1 MSGNKVIIWTS
12 GIDDLLSQKEG
23 YVGGITVQMMF
34 WALTFVEEHWTVFSF
49 TNHNS
54 RRFMNL
60 NFLKFPQFKYLKV
73 VFEAVHTTYIL
84 IKIRPDLI
92 IIRGASRTLFIL
104 SHLSS
109 LMKIKL
115 VFFGASDVNFI
126 KGKEG
131 INGREFNKKLFRK
144 GLEKTFKIVVQ
155 NKKQAKSLF
164 KEYNKH
170 SITIPNIWPIK
181 DVNFEIG
188 KNIIWVGNIR
198 TLKRPEWF
206 LSLARDCPQEHFIM
220 AGGATLDKELYDKC
234 KHIAES
240 YSNISFLGP
249 ITFIESEK
257 LFEKAK
263 LLICTSEYEGFPN
276 TFLQAWSRNI
286 PVIATVDP
294 NNLLSQKRMGVLV
307 KNEVELKESLK
318 FFLNKSDYRTEIK
331 QNISDYFEKNHNPKS
346 HIKSL
351 LAFIYN

>member
-1 MSGNKVIIWTS
+1 MSANKVIIWTS

-54 RRFMNL
+54 RNFMNL
-60 NFLKFPQFKYLKV
+60 NFLKFPQFKYLKI
-73 VFEAVHTTYIL
+73 VFEAVYTTYVL

-131 INGREFNKKLFRK
+131 IGGSEYNKKLFRK
-144 GLEKTFKIVVQ
+144 GLEKTAKIVVQ
-155 NKKQAKSLF
+155 NKEQAICLYQNYK
-164 KEYNKH
+164 KD
-170 SITIPNIWPIK
+170 SITIPNIWLSK
-181 DVNFEIG
+181 EVNFKSDE
-188 KNIIWVGNIR
+188 NIIWIGSFR
-198 TLKRPEWF
+198 ALKRPEWF
-206 LSLARDCPQEHFIM
+206 VSLANNFPQEQFII
-220 AGGATLDKELYDKC
+220 AGYPLDKDLYDSC
-234 KHIAES
+234 KLRSNSI
-240 YSNISFLGP
+240 SNISFLGP
-249 ITFIESEK
+249 VTFEESEK

-263 LLICTSEYEGFPN
+263 VLICTSEYEGFPN

-307 KNEVELKESLK
+307 KNEVELKQSLK
-318 FFLNKSDYRTEIK
+318 FFLNKKDYRTEIK
-331 QNISDYFEKNHNPKS
+331 RNISDYFEKNHNPKS

-351 LAFIYN
+351 LTYIYN